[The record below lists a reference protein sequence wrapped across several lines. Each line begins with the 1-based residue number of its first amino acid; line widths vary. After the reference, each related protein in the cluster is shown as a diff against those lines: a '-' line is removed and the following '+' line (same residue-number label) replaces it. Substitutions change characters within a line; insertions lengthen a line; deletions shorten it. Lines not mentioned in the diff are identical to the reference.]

1 MSVDWQTVARVAGGH
16 PVRAATLDN
25 GRGLQARVMSYGATL
40 LGLLVP
46 DRRGRQHDVVL
57 GFDAPAAYFEP
68 HPYFGAV
75 IGRYA
80 NRIAGARFALEQ
92 DEYVLVANDG
102 PNHLHGGLRGFDKVL
117 WTLAGERG
125 DSRPEVSWRYVS
137 AAGEEGYPGKFEVQ
151 VTYSLTDDNALRIDY
166 AAMCDAPTIVNLTH
180 HAYWN
185 LAPDHEDILA
195 HDLQI
200 LGSRFLPVDK
210 SLIPTGELRS
220 VRNTAMDF
228 RTTNA
233 VGSRL
238 RAVDAQLKYANGGY
252 DHCWVLDRQTAGLEV
267 AARLADPVS
276 GRVMEVWTTQPGLQ
290 FYSGNLLDG
299 TLHGKQGRD
308 YAKYAGLCLETQH
321 FPDSPHHPEFP
332 STLLQ
337 PGDSYRHTTLY
348 KFFAAG

>member
-1 MSVDWQTVARVAGGH
+1 MSVEWQTVARVEGGH
-16 PVRAATLDN
+16 VRAATLDN
-25 GRGLQARVMSYGATL
+25 GRGLQARVMNYGATL

-57 GFDAPAAYFEP
+57 GFESPAAYFEP

-80 NRIAGARFALEQ
+80 NRIAGARFAIDP
-92 DEYVLVANDG
+92 DEYTLAANDG
-102 PNHLHGGLRGFDKVL
+102 PHHLHGGRRGFDKVL
-117 WTLAGERG
+117 WTAVGERA

-137 AAGEEGYPGKFEVQ
+137 AAGEEGYPGKLEVQ
-151 VTYSLTDDNALRIDY
+151 LTYSLTDDNALRIDY

-185 LAPDHEDILA
+185 LAPGDESILA

-200 LGSRFLPVDK
+200 LGSRFLPID
-210 SLIPTGELRS
+210 SALIPSGELRP

-228 RTTNA
+228 RTTSA
-233 VGSRL
+233 IGARL
-238 RAVDAQLKYANGGY
+238 RVADRQLQYAHGGY
-252 DHCWVLDRQTAGLEV
+252 DHCWVLDRHGAGLEL

-299 TLHGKQGRD
+299 QPCGKSGRS
-308 YAKYAGLCLETQH
+308 YAKHAGLCLETQH

-332 STLLQ
+332 STLLR
-337 PGDSYRHTTLY
+337 PGDSYRHSTLY
-348 KFFAAG
+348 RFFAAG